1 MGLVFI
7 VVAAPT
13 QNDCR
18 QLSINKPATLVEL
31 SPRRCSWCSCA
42 QGDSRF

>member
-18 QLSINKPATLVEL
+18 QLSINKPATSVG
-31 SPRRCSWCSCA
+31 W
-42 QGDSRF
+42 